1 MGFADPVLLDGLKS
15 AAVISSGFILSKNV
29 VRELVKLRQPQCPE
43 TRERL
48 NPIDSDKY
56 YILLPQVD
64 AALKDFRS
72 KRDIHELKSAE
83 VTLKLL
89 ISGNKFRI
97 IINSQN
103 DANPHKLLESFL
115 STALPDEH
123 SNLSSQESTSYK
135 IENFGRCWRVN
146 NEETRLEFWF
156 QKAVISDDHVNRI
169 IEALLEPLHL
179 QENDDSD
186 YGFYQ
191 SIHELQPR
199 IYCNAIEDTVM
210 NGELA
215 RQCCENFLMKTQE
228 ITTELN
234 VTLDDKVTFIQDET
248 QLPPA
253 QHRNGIVFFQ
263 NPTQSIGRR
272 RDSSTIGNT
281 ASQPNTLPRYI

>member
-1 MGFADPVLLDGLKS
+1 
-15 AAVISSGFILSKNV
+15 
-29 VRELVKLRQPQCPE
+29 
-43 TRERL
+43 
-48 NPIDSDKY
+48 
-56 YILLPQVD
+56 
-64 AALKDFRS
+64 
-72 KRDIHELKSAE
+72 
-83 VTLKLL
+83 
-89 ISGNKFRI
+89 
-97 IINSQN
+97 
-103 DANPHKLLESFL
+103 
-115 STALPDEH
+115 
-123 SNLSSQESTSYK
+123 
-135 IENFGRCWRVN
+135 
-146 NEETRLEFWF
+146 
-156 QKAVISDDHVNRI
+156 
-169 IEALLEPLHL
+169 LEPLHL
-179 QENDDSD
+179 QENDDLD

>member
-103 DANPHKLLESFL
+103 DANPHKLLESLKLYWNRF
-115 STALPDEH
+115 
-123 SNLSSQESTSYK
+123 
-135 IENFGRCWRVN
+135 
-146 NEETRLEFWF
+146 
-156 QKAVISDDHVNRI
+156 ISKRTMI
-169 IEALLEPLHL
+169 
-179 QENDDSD
+179 
-186 YGFYQ
+186 
-191 SIHELQPR
+191 
-199 IYCNAIEDTVM
+199 
-210 NGELA
+210 
-215 RQCCENFLMKTQE
+215 
-228 ITTELN
+228 
-234 VTLDDKVTFIQDET
+234 
-248 QLPPA
+248 
-253 QHRNGIVFFQ
+253 
-263 NPTQSIGRR
+263 
-272 RDSSTIGNT
+272 
-281 ASQPNTLPRYI
+281 